1 MLLMPA
7 LLGLSFGRSLRHAP
21 SRFSHAA
28 LAAYYRR
35 QRPLDVVWFGA
46 ASVWLGILVVA
57 PAGAGGSAGT
67 AYLQF
72 ALGMLV
78 IGNAANQLWIQRV
91 IVRQLEEPNA
101 AVDAPG
107 PVIVTIDDGGYF
119 IAAQRDIDL
128 AIGIKNAGP
137 VVMINASLMLM
148 TLLLIGW
155 ILVRLGALGSVAIAL
170 SSLVI
175 VALWL
180 CLRVLLMDLAIDTW
194 PGTATP
200 ERLRRTYVYYVQMFE
215 QWVVHGVLLS
225 LMLAM
230 FLAPVASM
238 LGYVPLAS
246 ASFALWSLLCIGF
259 ATAWN
264 KLVYPAGRAAT
275 ALPLPMGVNRYSA
288 QHPTWA
294 YFVTTIHVGMVMCLV
309 AGILAMN

>member
-7 LLGLSFGRSLRHAP
+7 MLGLSYGRSLRQAP

-35 QRPLDVVWFGA
+35 QTPLDVVWFGA

-57 PAGAGGSAGT
+57 PAGAGGSVGT

-101 AVDAPG
+101 AVDVPG
-107 PVIVTIDDGGYF
+107 PAMVTIDDGGYF
-119 IAAQRDIDL
+119 IATGCDIDL
-128 AIGIKNAGP
+128 AMRIKSADLM
-137 VVMINASLMLM
+137 VMINAGLMFM
-148 TLLLIGW
+148 TVLLIGW

-230 FLAPVASM
+230 FLAPVAGM

-246 ASFALWSLLCIGF
+246 ASFSVWSLLCIGF
-259 ATAWN
+259 AIAWN
-264 KLVYPAGRAAT
+264 KMVYPAGRAAT

-288 QHPTWA
+288 QHQTWA
-294 YFVTTIHVGMVMCLV
+294 YFVTTIHVGMVICLV